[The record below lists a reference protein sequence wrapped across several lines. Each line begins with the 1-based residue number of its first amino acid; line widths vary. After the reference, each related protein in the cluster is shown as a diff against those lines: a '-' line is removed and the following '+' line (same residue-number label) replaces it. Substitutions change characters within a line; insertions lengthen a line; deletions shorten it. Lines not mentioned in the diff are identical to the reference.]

1 MTHNPASPEAIKQG
15 CTCDPHLNHH
25 GDGAPIN
32 DGANRRWQIKLYCPV
47 HSVFKQ
53 ID

>member
-15 CTCDPHLNHH
+15 CTCDPATNHH
-25 GDGAPIN
+25 GHGEPIN
-32 DGANRRWQIKLYCPV
+32 GGANHRWRIKLYCPV
-47 HSVFKQ
+47 HSDFKQ